1 MIAHEKVIQI
11 DNIID
16 YALKFS
22 KKNVLQKVSEW
33 AEQNRVLSSKVAKK
47 SGSFSFDYAP
57 YTREIAD
64 CFSKGSPVRE
74 VAVMKGVQ
82 LCFTTSIYDNTIG
95 YCMAYDP
102 SAIML
107 VSADKGLLKDYK
119 KIKIDDLI
127 DSSGLRERVM
137 ADTGNRNSRRQGDT
151 ATMIEFVGGF
161 LRLSGSHNANDL
173 KTFPIKI
180 LLLDELDGYPEEIK
194 GEGNPI
200 NLAVAR
206 TDSYGKDKKIGY
218 ISTPSL
224 AHSSHIYEYYE
235 KGDKRKYYVP
245 CPFCGEM
252 QELVFYE
259 RNGGLYPDEMGILQ
273 DGVLHKPYGLIFDSE
288 ACKNGDYSS
297 VGYKCKHC
305 GNVINEHYKSFMLRS
320 GKWKPTA
327 KSKVPYYRSY
337 HISALYSPSKEW
349 WEIAKDFIQ
358 AGNDPTKLKVF
369 YNLDLGLP
377 FNDTTAGISVAS
389 IHKLRDLSLNN
400 NVLPKEALFLTAAVD
415 VQDDRLEVEIKAW
428 GDRFRNWGID
438 HRIIKGNTEDS
449 TDPCWEELLYIKD
462 ELWGGKQITYML
474 IDSGDGD
481 KTDLVYNFCANY
493 GDGIIFPLKGLAST
507 SRTKEKYKIVNLP
520 DYDTQLVEIYVDS
533 YKNQLAR
540 WFNQE
545 WRESDKDYP
554 DGWVSLASG
563 YSDSYLR
570 QLTAEQRIKEIS
582 DTGFVNI
589 RWINKGK
596 RNEAFD
602 LNVYNL
608 CCAEIF
614 INEYSRKVLDLD
626 GPSPILTFETLK
638 KEAT

>member
-1 MIAHEKVIQI
+1 MNENVIQI
-11 DNIID
+11 DKVID

-22 KKNVLQKVSEW
+22 KKDVFQKVSEW

-47 SGSFSFDYAP
+47 SGPFSFDYTP

-64 CFSKGSPVRE
+64 CFSKNSIIRE

-82 LCFTTSIYDNTIG
+82 LGFTTSIYDNTIG
-95 YCMAYDP
+95 YSIENNP
-102 SAIML
+102 SPMMI
-107 VSADKGLLKDYK
+107 VSADKALLKDYK
-119 KIKIDDLI
+119 KVKLDDLI
-127 DSSGLRERVM
+127 DNSGLRDRIV

-151 ATMIEFVGGF
+151 ATMVEFAGGF
-161 LRLSGSHNANDL
+161 LRLAGSHNANDL
-173 KTFPIKI
+173 KSFPIKI

-200 NLAVAR
+200 KLVVAR
-206 TDSYGKDKKIGY
+206 TDSFGKDKKIGY
-218 ISTPSL
+218 ISTPTL
-224 AHSSHIYEYYE
+224 AHSSHIAEYYE

-259 RNGGLYPDEMGILQ
+259 KNGGLYSDDKGILK
-273 DGVLHKPYGLIFDSE
+273 DGVIHKPYGIVFNATE
-288 ACKNGDYSS
+288 CRAGDYNS

-305 GNVINEHYKSFMLRS
+305 GEVANEHHKSLMISRGS
-320 GKWKPTA
+320 WRATA
-327 KSKVPYYRSY
+327 KSKIPFYRSY

-349 WEIAKDFIQ
+349 WEIVRDFID
-358 AGNDPTKLKVF
+358 AGNDPAKLKVF

-377 FNDTTAGISVAS
+377 FNDTTAGVNAAS
-389 IHKLRDLSLNN
+389 IHKLRDGSISN
-400 NVLPKEALFLTAAVD
+400 NVLPEGALFLTAAVD

-438 HRIIKGNTEDS
+438 HRIIKGNTSDAA
-449 TDPCWEELLYIKD
+449 DPCWEELLYIKD
-462 ELWGGKQITYML
+462 EMWSGKQITYML
-474 IDSGDGD
+474 IDSGDGE
-481 KTDLVYNFCANY
+481 KTDLVYRLCADY
-493 GDGIIFPLKGLAST
+493 GEGIIFPLKGLAST
-507 SRTKEKYKIVNLP
+507 VRTKEKYKIVNLMP
-520 DYDTQLVEIYVDS
+520 EYDLQLVEIYVDS

-545 WRESDKDYP
+545 WRDSDSDYP

-570 QLTAEQRIKEIS
+570 QLTAEHRVKEVS
-582 DTGFVNI
+582 DTGFVTI
-589 RWINKGK
+589 RWVNKGR

-614 INEYSRKVLDLD
+614 INEYSRKVLRLD
-626 GPSPILTFETLK
+626 ASSPMLTFEDLK
-638 KEAT
+638 KEAA